1 MGFSTIEA
9 RFVEAALKLS
19 ILPTGV
25 NILELG
31 ESNVIPEHA
40 APDLLSI
47 LAPYLPAERVGEAI
61 RRIDQSSKSR
71 SRYQKTFG
79 TARALYHAIF
89 DPASYTAIDLDVGPR
104 RYCFDLNGPV
114 EMHQRFDCV
123 INNGTSEHIFDQ
135 ANVFRIM
142 HNHTRPGGVIIN
154 WTPCLGWID
163 HGLYSV
169 QPGFFFDLSR
179 ANGYEIDLIGLTT
192 ETMCYPIHS
201 GNEVWGALRAH
212 PELGS
217 SAVCTVLRKT
227 ADAPFVVPVQ
237 GMWTYQSPSLA
248 LATMPRRYA
257 PQMRPN
263 LALRR
268 PALQSSTS
276 IWSCHD
282 DPTLDAAGGNDGRI
296 TGSYGFHTEFERAP
310 WWMVDLCAPRP
321 LTDINVYNRLDGD
334 PMARRAAHLTV
345 ALSDDAQT
353 WRTVFSRTDDAA
365 FGGAD
370 GNPLRVLL
378 GGQVA
383 RYVRVSLPSEGILHL
398 DEIEVY

>member
-1 MGFSTIEA
+1 MGFSIIEA
-9 RFVEAALKLS
+9 RFVEAALKMR
-19 ILPTGV
+19 ILPRGM

-31 ESNVIPEHA
+31 ESNVIPEQA

-47 LAPYLPAERVGEAI
+47 LAPYLPADRVGEAE
-61 RRIDQSSKSR
+61 RRIEQSRNSR
-71 SRYQKTFG
+71 STYQRTFG

-89 DPASYTAIDLDVGPR
+89 DPASYTAIDLDLGPR
-104 RYCFDLNGPV
+104 RHCFDLNNPV

-123 INNGTSEHIFDQ
+123 INNGTSEHVFDQ

-142 HNHTRPGGVIIN
+142 HDHTRAGGVIIN
-154 WTPCLGWID
+154 WTPCLGWIN
-163 HGLYSV
+163 HGLYCV

-192 ETMCYPIHS
+192 DTMCYQLHS
-201 GNEVWGALRAH
+201 GDDVWGALH
-212 PELGS
+212 GCPELS
-217 SAVCTVLRKT
+217 TSAVCTVLRKT
-227 ADAPFVVPVQ
+227 TDAPFVAPVQ
-237 GMWTYQSPSLA
+237 GIWMHQSPAMA
-248 LATMPRRYA
+248 LAAMPRRRV
-257 PQMRPN
+257 PQVRPN

-276 IWSCHD
+276 IWSWHD
-282 DPTLDAAGGNDGRI
+282 DPALDAAGGNDGQV
-296 TGSYGFHTEFERAP
+296 TGSYGFHTEFERSP
-310 WWMVDLCAPRP
+310 WWMVDLGAPRP
-321 LTDINVYNRLDGD
+321 LSDMSIYNRLDGD
-334 PMARRAAHLTV
+334 PWARRAAHLSV
-345 ALSDDAQT
+345 ALSDDARA
-353 WRTVFSRTDDAA
+353 WRTVLSRTDDTA

-383 RYVRVSLPSEGILHL
+383 RYVRVSLPGEGFLHL

>member
-1 MGFSTIEA
+1 MGFSIIEA
-9 RFVEAALKLS
+9 RFIESALKMG
-19 ILPTGV
+19 ILPAGIS
-25 NILELG
+25 ILELG

-40 APDLLSI
+40 APDLLS
-47 LAPYLPAERVGEAI
+47 LVAPYLPPDRVAEAA
-61 RRIDQSSKSR
+61 RRITQSRGSR
-71 SRYQKTFG
+71 SQYQKTFG

-89 DPASYTAIDLDVGPR
+89 DPSSYTAIDLEIGPR

-114 EMHQRFDCV
+114 EMRQRFDCV
-123 INNGTSEHIFDQ
+123 INNGTSEHVFDQ

-142 HNHTRPGGVIIN
+142 HNHTQPGGIIIN
-154 WTPCLGWID
+154 MTPCLGWID
-163 HGLYSV
+163 HGFYSI
-169 QPGFFFDLSR
+169 QPGFFFDLAR

-192 ETMCYPIHS
+192 DRICHQLHS
-201 GNEVWGALRAH
+201 GNEVWDALRSH
-212 PELGS
+212 PELS
-217 SAVCTVLRKT
+217 YSELCTVLRKT

-237 GMWTYQSPSLA
+237 GMWMYQSPGLT

-263 LALRR
+263 LALNR

-276 IWSCHD
+276 VWSWHD
-282 DPTLDAAGGNDGRI
+282 DPALDAAGGNDGRI
-296 TGSYGFHTEFERAP
+296 TGLYGFCTEFEPAP
-310 WWMVDLCAPRP
+310 WWMVDLCALRP
-321 LTDINVYNRLDGD
+321 LTDIYVYNRLDED
-334 PMARRAAHLTV
+334 PWACRAAHLTV

-370 GNPLRVLL
+370 GNPLLVQL
-378 GGQVA
+378 GGQIA
-383 RYVRVSLPSEGILHL
+383 RYVRVSLPGEGFLHL